1 MVFASRSG
9 CLINSI
15 MHLIKVQHST
25 LHCQEQIDLS
35 AAIAFPVGEK
45 TKQLYKMLCCVIIFL
60 SVSQSLHFSP
70 EGHISFCIQLLS
82 SAQGVDVLFHFD
94 FFSPNLHSPS
104 KMSLRSG
111 VCSAANRHLG
121 LTVFGFPIV
130 ADSESCSVSSLR

>member
-1 MVFASRSG
+1 MVFTPPSG

-45 TKQLYKMLCCVIIFL
+45 LSNYKMLCCVIISL
-60 SVSQSLHFSP
+60 SVSQSVHFSP
-70 EGHISFCIQLLS
+70 ESHFSFCSQLLS
-82 SAQGVDVLFHFD
+82 LVQGVGFLFLLK
-94 FFSPNLHSPS
+94 FFPPNLCPPS
-104 KMSLRSG
+104 KMSLRSR

-121 LTVFGFPIV
+121 LTVFCFPMV
-130 ADSESCSVSSLR
+130 FDSDGCSVSSLR

>member
-1 MVFASRSG
+1 MVSHFLG
-9 CLINSI
+9 PNGVCLSVWLSDKQHNAFDQSAHYIVKSK
-15 MHLIKVQHST
+15 LICLQ
-25 LHCQEQIDLS
+25 LS
-35 AAIAFPVGEK
+35 PSLWGKK

-111 VCSAANRHLG
+111 VCSAANRLLG

-130 ADSESCSVSSLR
+130 ADSSLK